1 MERLKAL
8 RSLMGKQHLIYLK
21 TNQPAPPLS
30 EASSGSPGWQ
40 QAFFLS
46 KGTSPGFLSSGG
58 RGAMVQGVGV
68 ETAVTSSVFGKGPLM
83 YRKCLLKGEAVSHF
97 RKLS

>member
-1 MERLKAL
+1 MEGLKAL
-8 RSLMGKQHLIYLK
+8 RSLMGKHLIYLK
-21 TNQPAPPLS
+21 TNHPAPPLS

-46 KGTSPGFLSSGG
+46 KGASPGSLSSGG

-68 ETAVTSSVFGKGPLM
+68 ETAVTSQRVW
-83 YRKCLLKGEAVSHF
+83 
-97 RKLS
+97 

>member
-1 MERLKAL
+1 
-8 RSLMGKQHLIYLK
+8 
-21 TNQPAPPLS
+21 
-30 EASSGSPGWQ
+30 
-40 QAFFLS
+40 
-46 KGTSPGFLSSGG
+46 
-58 RGAMVQGVGV
+58 MVQGVGV